1 MSVDIRPT
9 PPAQD
14 SARQNVTLQIVS
26 VVMFTFIGY
35 LTIGIP
41 LAVLPGYVHDDLGY
55 GSVLAGLVISL
66 QYLATLLARPYAGR
80 VIDGLGPKRAV
91 LYGMAGSA
99 ASGLF
104 MLLSVA
110 IQGWPALSLASLLVG
125 RFIGALRPMLPMVAG
140 MLDMPFGR
148 FLGVSLIAAAGW
160 AVAYLLPGWATGAAL
175 RLPLPEGFWS
185 EAGIVA
191 ACLAVLVG
199 VVVQASLR
207 RKRWATAVAAALS
220 LVLLL
225 AMTVAWP
232 YLQDLDQGLMTLVQE
247 HRNADLNPVMVV
259 VTRLGDFRTQFIAGA
274 LLGGILLLT
283 RQWRP
288 AIFAIGTLVG
298 TALANQT
305 LKTLFARARPEVLA
319 EPLSSFSFP
328 SGHSSASFAFFLT
341 LGVLASRQQPPRWR
355 LTWVLLAVIPSLS
368 IALSR
373 VYLGVHW
380 PSDIV
385 AGALLATTVCAASL
399 WLSQRRESLPAL
411 PQRVWWLLL
420 PVCVATLAIAAGW
433 ALPEAIARYRPL

>member
-1 MSVDIRPT
+1 
-9 PPAQD
+9 
-14 SARQNVTLQIVS
+14 
-26 VVMFTFIGY
+26 
-35 LTIGIP
+35 
-41 LAVLPGYVHDDLGY
+41 
-55 GSVLAGLVISL
+55 
-66 QYLATLLARPYAGR
+66 
-80 VIDGLGPKRAV
+80 
-91 LYGMAGSA
+91 
-99 ASGLF
+99 
-104 MLLSVA
+104 
-110 IQGWPALSLASLLVG
+110 
-125 RFIGALRPMLPMVAG
+125 
-140 MLDMPFGR
+140 
-148 FLGVSLIAAAGW
+148 
-160 AVAYLLPGWATGAAL
+160 
-175 RLPLPEGFWS
+175 
-185 EAGIVA
+185 
-191 ACLAVLVG
+191 CLAVLVG

-385 AGALLATTVCAASL
+385 AGALLATTV
-399 WLSQRRESLPAL
+399 
-411 PQRVWWLLL
+411 
-420 PVCVATLAIAAGW
+420 
-433 ALPEAIARYRPL
+433 